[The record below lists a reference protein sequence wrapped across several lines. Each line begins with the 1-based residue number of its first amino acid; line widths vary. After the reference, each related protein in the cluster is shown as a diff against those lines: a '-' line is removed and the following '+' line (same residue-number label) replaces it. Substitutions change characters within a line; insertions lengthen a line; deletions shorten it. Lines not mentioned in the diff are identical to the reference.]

1 MEMATPAN
9 DVIEPSSL
17 GLHWRLDCR
26 GSFLLR
32 DRDGRDVTPRG
43 RKARAI
49 LAYLAVHPNEHVSR
63 ERLIELLW
71 PDRGEAQARGSL
83 RQSLLEIRRAA
94 PKLIDS
100 DHDHVWIDS
109 KRVTPSDFPDECS
122 PQEQLL
128 DDLEG
133 ITAEYDEW
141 LRCER
146 AVEASEKWAD
156 LERKVEKLL
165 ARGNGADALPLIER
179 MQRIDPYNEDWLRL
193 AMRAECQAGHPAG
206 IQTRFRQLDQL
217 LKREL
222 GVSLSAQTRALHN
235 ELLAELSAPLEP
247 PEPDTSE
254 NVLAPPPPPAR
265 APTLRRRPWLAAAGI
280 AVLVTTLGL
289 SHSAQTASA
298 EPARIA
304 VLPFRALGGVDS
316 VLAEGM
322 AEEVLGDLSQQ
333 SGLRTVGR
341 TSSWMFK
348 DKAEDLRRVG
358 RKLDVRYIVEG
369 SLRQTQG
376 ALRLNVAL
384 IDTRDASTLWS
395 GRFTSPSGDAQRI
408 ENAASGAILR
418 HLGVKMVE
426 GGRHADPRAYAL
438 YVRAKALIRSRNWNA
453 MREARG
459 LLQQAVGVDPEFAPA
474 WAQLGGVIN
483 FLGPWDSAPS
493 GGQDAEARA
502 LAAARKAIALDPN
515 LAEAHQMMAFI
526 LGLDTAEGRAHLRRA
541 LQLDPN
547 NPQTLYWWS
556 NAAGMA
562 GNAPLQEKAAR
573 RALALDPLWVR
584 PAEMASIFAL
594 HDGRRAEAFKNV
606 DRLRAADPD
615 AALQVEMSL
624 SYQLGDL
631 SRVVELGRAQGNMA
645 AVQESA
651 ATMTLV
657 HSLMEMGYVREGLII
672 SGASPLHRLVRLR
685 KLPGQRTILLETSQT
700 VGHSEEPWML
710 TSLLFELA
718 RTNRHADIAALFDRP
733 GSAIGRLQR
742 IEDGN
747 RKYRSLHAAMIGQ
760 ALLKQ
765 GRGREAAQLFRAA
778 DEANRVILANGN
790 VPPVQY
796 AELAISEAFLGRKSR
811 AIAHLER
818 AVAKGWFAL
827 EGTDYRL
834 DEVPGL
840 VDLRG
845 EPRFD
850 RLVRITNAR
859 RNRERRETEALGL
872 I

>member
-1 MEMATPAN
+1 
-9 DVIEPSSL
+9 
-17 GLHWRLDCR
+17 
-26 GSFLLR
+26 
-32 DRDGRDVTPRG
+32 
-43 RKARAI
+43 
-49 LAYLAVHPNEHVSR
+49 
-63 ERLIELLW
+63 
-71 PDRGEAQARGSL
+71 
-83 RQSLLEIRRAA
+83 
-94 PKLIDS
+94 
-100 DHDHVWIDS
+100 
-109 KRVTPSDFPDECS
+109 
-122 PQEQLL
+122 
-128 DDLEG
+128 
-133 ITAEYDEW
+133 
-141 LRCER
+141 
-146 AVEASEKWAD
+146 
-156 LERKVEKLL
+156 
-165 ARGNGADALPLIER
+165 
-179 MQRIDPYNEDWLRL
+179 
-193 AMRAECQAGHPAG
+193 
-206 IQTRFRQLDQL
+206 
-217 LKREL
+217 
-222 GVSLSAQTRALHN
+222 
-235 ELLAELSAPLEP
+235 
-247 PEPDTSE
+247 
-254 NVLAPPPPPAR
+254 
-265 APTLRRRPWLAAAGI
+265 
-280 AVLVTTLGL
+280 
-289 SHSAQTASA
+289 
-298 EPARIA
+298 
-304 VLPFRALGGVDS
+304 
-316 VLAEGM
+316 
-322 AEEVLGDLSQQ
+322 
-333 SGLRTVGR
+333 
-341 TSSWMFK
+341 
-348 DKAEDLRRVG
+348 
-358 RKLDVRYIVEG
+358 
-369 SLRQTQG
+369 
-376 ALRLNVAL
+376 
-384 IDTRDASTLWS
+384 
-395 GRFTSPSGDAQRI
+395 
-408 ENAASGAILR
+408 
-418 HLGVKMVE
+418 
-426 GGRHADPRAYAL
+426 
-438 YVRAKALIRSRNWNA
+438 
-453 MREARG
+453 
-459 LLQQAVGVDPEFAPA
+459 
-474 WAQLGGVIN
+474 
-483 FLGPWDSAPS
+483 
-493 GGQDAEARA
+493 
-502 LAAARKAIALDPN
+502 
-515 LAEAHQMMAFI
+515 MMAFI